1 MNILSLIQ
9 NQLSSQTIGQISN
22 ALGEGQEQT
31 KSALSTAFPALLGSL
46 VGKANASPSGLS
58 EIFNI
63 VKQGQLQGGWTDAV
77 GQAIS
82 GGPPPA
88 ARQSLLSSI
97 LGSKLG
103 AVADFIAS
111 RCGIR
116 GGSATS
122 LLGMAAPLVMGTLGK
137 QVSSQ
142 GLGEAGLGQLLSSQ
156 THYLKDA
163 IPSGLANTLGI
174 GTLLSG
180 TQATAASARSSE
192 PAYREPASRDTYRE
206 PVSRDTYREPA
217 RANGGSS
224 ILKWAW
230 VPLLLA
236 LTGWFIASRIIRPA
250 DMGGTSGR
258 TTYTAGSGQG
268 SQTAIPVQ
276 DSRTVAGTV
285 QSPRILDFSNLKLTP
300 GGPADHLAKSITS
313 GNWNSTIEWSGSTMD
328 GVREISSVLTAAPS
342 VKVRITGRGETE
354 EAGLGQ
360 ARTIKNALVAAG
372 ISESRIMSSGQT
384 GAGVPLI
391 NLTR

>member
-22 ALGEGQEQT
+22 AVGEGQEQT

-58 EIFNI
+58 EIFNTI
-63 VKQGQLQGGWTDAV
+63 KGQPQGGWTDAI

-103 AVADFIAS
+103 PVADFIAS

-122 LLGMAAPLVMGTLGK
+122 LLGMAAPLLMGTLGK

-156 THYLKDA
+156 VHYLKDA

-174 GTLLSG
+174 GNLLSG
-180 TQATAASARSSE
+180 TGTQPTAASARSAE
-192 PAYREPASRDTYRE
+192 PAYRER
-206 PVSRDTYREPA
+206 VSRETYPEPA
-217 RANGGSS
+217 QTSGGSG

-236 LTGWFIASRIIRPA
+236 LAGWFVASRMNRPSNV
-250 DMGGTSGR
+250 GGTSER
-258 TTYTAGSGQG
+258 APYTAGSGQDSRG
-268 SQTAIPVQ
+268 AVSVQDSRAAVSVQ
-276 DSRTVAGTV
+276 DSRTPV
-285 QSPRILDFSNLKLTP
+285 QSPRGLDFSTLTLTP
-300 GGPADHLAKSITS
+300 GGTADYLAKSIAS
-313 GNWNSTIEWSGSTMD
+313 GNWNRSIELSSSTPDS
-328 GVREISSVLTAAPS
+328 VREISSVLSAAPS
-342 VKVRITGRGETE
+342 VKVRVTGRGDTQ

-360 ARTIKNALVAAG
+360 ANAIKNALIAAG
-372 ISESRIMSSGQT
+372 ISESRIMTSGQT
-384 GAGVPLI
+384 GTGVPTI
-391 NLTR
+391 NAMR

>member
-9 NQLSSQTIGQISN
+9 SQLSSQAIGQISN
-22 ALGEGQEQT
+22 AVGEGQEQT

-58 EIFNI
+58 EIFNTI
-63 VKQGQLQGGWTDAV
+63 KQGQLQGGWTDAV

-82 GGPPPA
+82 GGPQTA

-122 LLGMAAPLVMGTLGK
+122 LLGMAAPLLMGTLGK

-174 GTLLSG
+174 GNLLSG
-180 TQATAASARSSE
+180 TQAPTASARSAE
-192 PAYREPASRDTYRE
+192 PAYRETSYREQASRE
-206 PVSRDTYREPA
+206 TYREPA
-217 RANGGSS
+217 RTNGGGSG

-236 LTGWFIASRIIRPA
+236 LAGWFVASRMNRPS
-250 DMGGTSGR
+250 DVGGTPER
-258 TTYTAGSGQG
+258 TAHTAGSGQ
-268 SQTAIPVQ
+268 
-276 DSRTVAGTV
+276 DSRADH
-285 QSPRILDFSNLKLTP
+285 PRFAYRGSCPESDHGSFKLKADP
-300 GGPADHLAKSITS
+300 GGAADIMAKSITA
-313 GNWNSTIEWSGSTMD
+313 GNWNNTIELSSSTPD
-328 GVREISSVLTAAPS
+328 SVREISSVLSASPS
-342 VKVRITGRGETE
+342 VKVRITGRGDTE
-354 EAGLGQ
+354 EAGLTGPTRS
-360 ARTIKNALVAAG
+360 RTRLSLRESVKAG
-372 ISESRIMSSGQT
+372 
-384 GAGVPLI
+384 L
-391 NLTR
+391 

>member
-31 KSALSTAFPALLGSL
+31 RSALSTAFPALLGSL
-46 VGKANASPSGLS
+46 VGKANASPSGLG
-58 EIFNI
+58 EIFNSI
-63 VKQGQLQGGWTDAV
+63 KQGQLQGGWTDAI

-82 GGPPPA
+82 GEPPPI

-103 AVADFIAS
+103 PVADFIAS

-122 LLGMAAPLVMGTLGK
+122 LLGMAAPLLMGTLGK

-156 THYLKDA
+156 IHYLKDA

-174 GTLLSG
+174 GNLLSG
-180 TQATAASARSSE
+180 TQAPTASVKSA
-192 PAYREPASRDTYRE
+192 EPASRENSYRE
-206 PVSRDTYREPA
+206 PTSREVYSEPA
-217 RANGGSS
+217 RASGGSG

-236 LTGWFIASRIIRPA
+236 LAGWFVFSRISRPSNV
-250 DMGGTSGR
+250 GGTPER
-258 TTYTAGSGQG
+258 TASTASSGQD
-268 SQTAIPVQ
+268 SRTATPMP
-276 DSRTVAGTV
+276 DSRTVAPV
-285 QSPRILDFSNLKLTP
+285 QSPRTMDFSSLRLTP
-300 GGPADHLAKSITS
+300 GGVADNVAKSIAS
-313 GNWNSTIEWSGSTMD
+313 GNWNNTIELSDSTTGS
-328 GVREISSVLTAAPS
+328 VREISSVLAAAPS
-342 VKVRITGRGETE
+342 VKVRVTGRGDTE
-354 EAGLGQ
+354 EAGLSR
-360 ARTIKNALVAAG
+360 ANAIKNTLVAAG
-372 ISESRIMSSGQT
+372 ISEGRVMTSGQMGT
-384 GAGVPLI
+384 GVPTI
-391 NLTR
+391 NLMR

>member
-22 ALGEGQEQT
+22 AVGEGQEQT

-58 EIFNI
+58 EIFNTI
-63 VKQGQLQGGWTDAV
+63 KQGQLQGGWTDAI

-103 AVADFIAS
+103 PVADFIAS

-122 LLGMAAPLVMGTLGK
+122 LLGMAAPLLMGTLGK

-156 THYLKDA
+156 TNYLKDA

-174 GTLLSG
+174 GNLLSG
-180 TQATAASARSSE
+180 TQAPTASARSAE
-192 PAYREPASRDTYRE
+192 PASRETSYREPASRE
-206 PVSRDTYREPA
+206 AYREPA
-217 RANGGSS
+217 RASGGSG

-236 LTGWFIASRIIRPA
+236 LAAWFVASRANRPSNV
-250 DMGGTSGR
+250 GGTPER
-258 TTYTAGSGQG
+258 TAYTAGSGHDSRSATPG
-268 SQTAIPVQ
+268 Q
-276 DSRTVAGTV
+276 DSRTVAPV
-285 QSPRILDFSNLKLTP
+285 QSARTLDFSSLNLTP
-300 GGPADHLAKSITS
+300 GGAADNLAKSIAS
-313 GNWNSTIEWSGSTMD
+313 GNWNNTIELNGSTTG
-328 GVREISSVLTAAPS
+328 GVREISSVLSAAPT
-342 VKVRITGRGETE
+342 VKVRITGRGDTE
-354 EAGLGQ
+354 EAGLSR
-360 ARTIKNALVAAG
+360 ANAIKNALVTAG
-372 ISESRIMSSGQT
+372 ISEGRIMTSGQT
-384 GAGVPLI
+384 GTGVPTI
-391 NLTR
+391 NLMR